1 MLFTKF
7 SQSHILTGCNIM
19 SNIGTRESAVALK
32 QFCYWTPE
40 RSQFSLSCK
49 LSCES
54 DQSKIELRNIWWSK
68 VWDVQDETKSSEET
82 STYVR
87 HHYFVCLC
95 WNLLDS
101 ISKTLE
107 PGNYGWIIKNGPLNP
122 WDNFPPVLSDFN
134 TKCHRKKI
142 CTKNC
147 GCKRISEK
155 RQSSVTV
162 QICENA

>member
-32 QFCYWTPE
+32 QFWYWTPE
-40 RSQFSLSCK
+40 RFQFSLSCK

-107 PGNYGWIIKNGPLNP
+107 PANYGWIIKSGPLNSG
-122 WDNFPPVLSDFN
+122 DNFSPVLSDF
-134 TKCHRKKI
+134 TTRCHCKKI

-155 RQSSVTV
+155 WT
-162 QICENA
+162 E